1 MKTKTLKYA
10 LGTLVML
17 ACWATATHEIRRANA
32 APKGGDTVP
41 KREGELPK
49 REIQN
54 APAIQPP
61 APARE
66 IDPLPLPEKASESE
80 IIGIEFALFE
90 PLPYIAKKSAKRR
103 K

>member
-1 MKTKTLKYA
+1 MKKLKYA
-10 LGTLVML
+10 LGTLAML
-17 ACWATATHEIRRANA
+17 ACWAIGTHEIKRANA
-32 APKGGDTVP
+32 APKREDALPKHEGEP
-41 KREGELPK
+41 AKRED
-49 REIQN
+49 

-90 PLPYIAKKSAKRR
+90 PLPHIAKKSAKRR